1 MQQPTTMR
9 GVLLTGHGGLD
20 KLEYR
25 EDITVPAP
33 GPGDVLIRVG
43 AGGVGSAAVQLARLR
58 GAEVIAVTRPAK
70 ADALRALGAV
80 RTLSRDDA
88 PAAVL
93 GAGSVDVVV
102 DLVGDDGFPALLD
115 VLRPGGRYATSGA
128 IAGPLVTLDLRTL
141 YLKDLTLLGCT
152 ALDAGV
158 FPAVVGYIAGGR
170 LRPLVA
176 ATFPLRQIALAQTAF
191 LEKRHV
197 GKLVLRVA
205 GED

>member
-70 ADALRALGAV
+70 ADALRALGVV

-158 FPAVVGYIAGGR
+158 FPAVVGYIADGR

>member
-1 MQQPTTMR
+1 MTMR
-9 GVLLTGHGGLD
+9 AVLLTGHGGLD

-158 FPAVVGYIAGGR
+158 FPAVVGYIADGR

>member
-158 FPAVVGYIAGGR
+158 FPAVVGYIADGR

>member
-1 MQQPTTMR
+1 MR
-9 GVLLTGHGGLD
+9 AVLLTGHGGLD

-70 ADALRALGAV
+70 ADALRALGVV

-158 FPAVVGYIAGGR
+158 FPAVVGYIADGR

>member
-1 MQQPTTMR
+1 MTMR
-9 GVLLTGHGGLD
+9 AVLLTGHGGLD

-158 FPAVVGYIAGGR
+158 FPAVVGYIADGR

-176 ATFPLRQIALAQTAF
+176 ATFPLRQIALAQTTF

>member
-102 DLVGDDGFPALLD
+102 DLVGGDGFPALLD

-158 FPAVVGYIAGGR
+158 FPAVVGYIADGR